1 MEAGYGGEACQLYG
15 MGTMDLR
22 AAVGKRNLEWDL
34 NDWKWDG
41 DLFIARPL
49 NTVESGH
56 LSRQL
61 FPIVSGI
68 PLTNGGS
75 SNSSSSCSDE
85 ANMGIEKGK
94 REVEKRRRVT
104 VIEDDN
110 LNDEA
115 RNLSLKVGG
124 NGSQIVERD
133 AGSWEG
139 TSGKK
144 TKLAGG
150 NSNRAVCQVEDCGAD
165 LSNAK
170 DYHRRHKVCE
180 THSKASNALVA
191 NVMQRFCQQCSR
203 FHVLQE
209 FDEGKRSCR
218 RRLAG
223 HNKRRRKINPDN
235 VVNGNSPPDEQTSSY
250 LLLTLLRILANLH
263 SNGSNQTTDQDLL
276 SHLIRSLACQSSEHG
291 GKNLSGI
298 LHEPQ
303 NLLNNGSLSG
313 KSDLVSTFLS
323 NGPQVPL
330 RSSKQ
335 HDTPIPETPAQAIGR
350 GGDTPAISSI
360 KPSTSNSPP
369 AYSEIR
375 DSTVGQCKMMNF
387 DLNDAYVDSDDGMED
402 IERQTLPVHMGTSSL
417 ECPSW
422 VQQDSHQSSP
432 PQTSGNSDSASAQSP
447 SSSAGEAQSRT
458 DRIILKLFGKAPN
471 DFPHVLR
478 AQVLDWLSHS
488 PTEIESYIRP
498 GCVIL
503 TIYLRQ
509 TEAAWDNL
517 CHDLSTSF
525 NRLLDVSDDAFWKT
539 GWVYVRVQHQIAFV
553 YHGQVVVDTS
563 LPLRNNNYCR
573 ITSVNPVAVST
584 SKKAIFSVKG
594 INLSQPTTR
603 LLCAIEGKYLTQEAS
618 DESTESDD
626 NLKAQDDSLCVTFSC
641 SIPVVYGRG
650 FIEVEDDGFSSSS
663 FPFIVAEEDVCS
675 EICSLQSALELTDTC
690 SNSGETAELEGRSN
704 AMEFIHE
711 IGWLFHRNQLKSR
724 LGHLDPNENLFSLPR
739 FKWLMEF
746 SMDHDWCAVV
756 KKLLDIL
763 RDGTVDAGG
772 HPSLNL
778 ALMEM
783 GLLHR
788 AVRKNSRSLVELL
801 LRYPSKV
808 NDASSSE
815 DSASVDGET
824 DSFLFRP
831 NVVGPAGL
839 TPLHIAAGKDDS
851 EDVLDALT
859 NDPGM
864 VGIEAWKS
872 ARDSTG
878 STPEDYARLRGH
890 YSYIR
895 LVQRKINKRSAAGHV
910 VLDIPSSL
918 SDGSWN
924 QKQNT
929 DFTSSRFE
937 IGRTE
942 LKPSQQHCKLCVRKP
957 LGCGTS
963 SSASLVYRPAML
975 SMVAIAAVC
984 VCVAL
989 LFKSSP
995 EVLYVFRPFRW
1006 ELLDYGTS

>member
-15 MGTMDLR
+15 MSSMDLR
-22 AAVGKRNLEWDL
+22 AAVGKRSLEWDL

-41 DLFIARPL
+41 DLFIATPL
-49 NTVESGH
+49 NTVESDH
-56 LSRQL
+56 LNRQL

-68 PLTNGGS
+68 PLTTGGS

-94 REVEKRRRVT
+94 REVEKRRRISG
-104 VIEDDN
+104 IEDEN

-115 RNLSLKVGG
+115 RSLSLKIGG
-124 NGSQIVERD
+124 NVSQIVERD

-139 TSGKK
+139 SSGKK
-144 TKLAGG
+144 SKLGG
-150 NSNRAVCQVEDCGAD
+150 GASNRAVCQVEDCGAD

-170 DYHRRHKVCE
+170 EYHRRHKVCE

-191 NVMQRFCQQCSR
+191 NVLQRFCQQCSR

-223 HNKRRRKINPDN
+223 HNKRRRKINPDT

-250 LLLTLLRILANLH
+250 LLLTLLRILANLN

-276 SHLIRSLACQSSEHG
+276 SHLIRTLACQSSEHG
-291 GKNLSGI
+291 GKNLTGI

-303 NLLNNGSLSG
+303 KLLNNGALIG

-323 NGPQVPL
+323 NGPPVPL

-335 HDTPIPETPAQAIGR
+335 HDTIPISEAPVQAIGR
-350 GGDTPAISSI
+350 GGDTPAVSCI

-375 DSTVGQCKMMNF
+375 DSQVGQCKMMNF

-402 IERQTLPVHMGTSSL
+402 IERQALPVHMGTSSL

-498 GCVIL
+498 GCVVL
-503 TIYLRQ
+503 TVYTRQ
-509 TEAAWDNL
+509 TEAAWDDL

-525 NRLLDVSDDAFWKT
+525 NSLFDVSDDAFWRT

-553 YHGQVVVDTS
+553 YQGRVVVDTS
-563 LPLRNNNYCR
+563 LPLRNKNYCR

-594 INLSQPTTR
+594 RNLRQPTTR

-618 DESTESDD
+618 DEPTECDD
-626 NLKAQDDSLCVTFSC
+626 NSNAQDDSRCITFSC

-650 FIEVEDDGFSSSS
+650 FIEVEDDGFSSSF

-675 EICSLQSALELTDTC
+675 EICTLQSALELTETC
-690 SNSGETAELEGRSN
+690 SNSGETEELEGRSN

-724 LGHLDPNENLFSLPR
+724 LGDLDPNENLFSLPR

-746 SMDHDWCAVV
+746 AMDHDWCAVV
-756 KKLLDIL
+756 KKLLDVL
-763 RDGTVDAGG
+763 LDGTVDAGG
-772 HPSLNL
+772 HSSLNL
-778 ALMEM
+778 ALMDM
-783 GLLHR
+783 SLLHR

-801 LRYPSKV
+801 LVYPSKV
-808 NDASSSE
+808 KDTSS
-815 DSASVDGET
+815 A

-864 VGIEAWKS
+864 VGVEAWKS

-895 LVQRKINKRSAAGHV
+895 LVQRKINKRSAAAEHV
-910 VLDIPSSL
+910 VVEIPPSSV
-918 SDGSWN
+918 SDGRWN
-924 QKQNT
+924 EKQNT
-929 DFTSSRFE
+929 DMSSSRFE

-942 LKPSQQHCKLCVRKP
+942 VKHCRQCVRKP
-957 LGCGTS
+957 VRCGTS